1 MQEAFLHHVWKLQYF
16 NKHQLKTIK
25 GEAVNV
31 IKPGILNT
39 DAGPDFNHAVI
50 KIGNMTWHGTVEI
63 HVKASDWYKHNHSK
77 DPCYEGVILHVVWD
91 ADKEVLNADQSPIP
105 TLSLHNRLLPG
116 VYQQYVF
123 LKEQQLNN
131 DFACKFQLHRVE
143 PLQFQE
149 MWDQALFE
157 RLNRKSSDILKAA
170 RNLEAS
176 WDELLYRTL
185 AKTMGLPVNADPF
198 QQLAEGISLQLL
210 QRYKVD
216 TTMLEALLFGYSG
229 LLEAT
234 EPDNYVEELKKHWI
248 HLQHKH
254 QLQNTMRH
262 SQWKFLRL
270 RPANFPVLR
279 IAQLA
284 ALIQRSAGLF
294 GKVRDS
300 DNLEE
305 IMNDLTV
312 EQSPYWQKHFHFNQ
326 PASGRVPQL
335 GIQTIT
341 LLVINAIVPVLVAYS
356 QWIDD
361 QRYLDKALFFLEQ
374 LKPENNKIIRRWKK
388 VGVQARNAMDSQGML
403 ETYKNYCTKGK
414 CLDCRIGST
423 LIKPD
428 DTIKNRS
435 R

>member
-1 MQEAFLHHVWKLQYF
+1 MQEAFLHYVWKLQYF

-25 GEAVNV
+25 GESVNV
-31 IKPGILNT
+31 IKPGTLNT

-63 HVKASDWYKHNHSK
+63 HVKASDWYLHKHTS
-77 DPCYEGVILHVVWD
+77 DPGYEGVILHVVWE
-91 ADKEVLNADQSPIP
+91 ADEEILNADKSPIP
-105 TLSLHNRLLPG
+105 TLSLNNRLLPG
-116 VYQQYVF
+116 VHQRYVL
-123 LKEQQLNN
+123 LKERQLNY

-157 RLNRKSSDILKAA
+157 RLNRKSSAILNEA
-170 RNLEAS
+170 RQLEAS
-176 WDELLYRTL
+176 WDELLYRAL
-185 AKTMGLPVNADPF
+185 SRTMGLPVNTEPF
-198 QQLAEGISLQLL
+198 QQLAEGIPLSLL
-210 QRYKVD
+210 QRYKAD
-216 TTMLEALLFGYSG
+216 TGMLEALLFGYSG
-229 LLEAT
+229 LLET
-234 EPDNYVEELKKHWI
+234 NEPDHYVQALNNHWI

-254 QLQNTMRH
+254 QLQSRMQR
-262 SQWKFLRL
+262 SQWKLMRL

-284 ALIQRSAGLF
+284 ALIQKNPGLF

-305 IMNDLTV
+305 MMNDLTV
-312 EQSPYWQKHFHFNQ
+312 EQSTYWQKHFHFNQ
-326 PASGRVPQL
+326 TAAGRVPKL

-341 LLVINAIVPVLVAYS
+341 LLVINAVVPVLVAYS

-361 QRYLDKALFFLEQ
+361 QKYLDKALFFLEQ
-374 LKPENNKIIRRWKK
+374 INPENNKIIRRWKK
-388 VGVQARNAMDSQGML
+388 AGVRARNAMDSQGML

-414 CLDCRIGST
+414 CLDCRIGSA
-423 LIKPD
+423 LIKPSD
-428 DTIKNRS
+428 AVKNRS